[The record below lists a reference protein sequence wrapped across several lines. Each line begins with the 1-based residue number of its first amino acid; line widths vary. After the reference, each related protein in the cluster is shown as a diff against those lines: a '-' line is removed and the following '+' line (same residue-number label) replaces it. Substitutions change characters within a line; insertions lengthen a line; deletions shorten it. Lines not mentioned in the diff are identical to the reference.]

1 MIRLEA
7 AAILVLFVAVPL
19 VTTALLAL
27 CYSMRGLHRP
37 VRSQESI
44 YKCVHCGHV
53 YVIAR
58 NRPMDRCPRC
68 GTLNDAVRT

>member
-1 MIRLEA
+1 MIRLEP

-19 VTTALLAL
+19 VATALLAL
-27 CYSMRGLHRP
+27 FYSVRAMHRP
-37 VRSQESI
+37 LRSQESI

-58 NRPMDRCPRC
+58 SRPMDRCPRC

>member
-1 MIRLEA
+1 MISLEPA
-7 AAILVLFVAVPL
+7 TILMLFVVVPL
-19 VTTALLAL
+19 VITAALAL
-27 CYSMRGLHRP
+27 YYSMRALHRP
-37 VRSQESI
+37 LRSQESI

-58 NRPMDRCPRC
+58 SRPMDHCPRC